1 MKNTD
6 WFIVISTGGLGL
18 VALLWLSSVFG
29 RSEAKEAG
37 VKSCSDA
44 VQLCVITEGAFCS
57 RVDELCTTAP
67 KKASSKVIQLEP
79 IVVIGNVP

>member
-29 RSEAKEAG
+29 REENKGRVE
-37 VKSCSDA
+37 SCSDA
-44 VQLCVITEGAFCS
+44 VQLCVITEGMMCA
-57 RVDELCTTAP
+57 RVDELCAAP
-67 KKASSKVIQLEP
+67 KKVLRLDP
-79 IVVIGNVP
+79 IVVIGDPQ